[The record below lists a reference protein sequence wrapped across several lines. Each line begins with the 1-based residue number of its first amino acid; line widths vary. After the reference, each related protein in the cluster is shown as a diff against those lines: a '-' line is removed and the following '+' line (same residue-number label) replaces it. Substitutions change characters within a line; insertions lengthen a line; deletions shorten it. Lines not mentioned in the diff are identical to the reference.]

1 MWQKKVLHG
10 TITKY
15 STKEKKKRIKALNQ
29 ILTSHTR
36 KTNFPFD
43 WEQREKDWACECDS
57 VCGFWFWFFW
67 EQSFIEFL
75 FYVET

>member
-1 MWQKKVLHG
+1 MKKESPTWNNYKVFHQR
-10 TITKY
+10 
-15 STKEKKKRIKALNQ
+15 KKKRRIEALNQ

-43 WEQREKDWACECDS
+43 WEQREKDWVCESDS
-57 VCGFWFWFFW
+57 VCGFGFFW
-67 EQSFIEFL
+67 EQSFIGFL

>member
-1 MWQKKVLHG
+1 M
-10 TITKY
+10 
-15 STKEKKKRIKALNQ
+15 TKESLTWNNYKVFHQRKKKRIKALNQ

-43 WEQREKDWACECDS
+43 WEQREKDWVCESDS
-57 VCGFWFWFFW
+57 VCGFGFFW
-67 EQSFIEFL
+67 EQSFIGFL

>member
-1 MWQKKVLHG
+1 MKKESPTWNNYKVFHQR
-10 TITKY
+10 
-15 STKEKKKRIKALNQ
+15 KKKRRIEALNQ

-67 EQSFIEFL
+67 EQSFIGFL